1 MTSLLGWATPTGKA
15 YELNYDSLA
24 VKTAQTAPVTIYDFL
39 ADRLPEDYID
49 RIHGSSLHGIK
60 FLVLDS
66 DLVVDY
72 IHEFMASHNFYP
84 HSEPQIR
91 VANPIPHRPLPHPQ
105 ILKSVISFFK
115 DQTGDS

>member
-1 MTSLLGWATPTGKA
+1 MTSFLGWVTPTGKA

-24 VKTAQTAPVTIYDFL
+24 VKKAQTAPVTIYDFL

-66 DLVVDY
+66 DLLVDC
-72 IHEFMASHNFYP
+72 IHEYMASHNFYP
-84 HSEPQIR
+84 ESEPQIQ
-91 VANPIPHRPLPHPQ
+91 VTNPNPHRPLPHPQ
-105 ILKSVISFFK
+105 ILKSITSFFEK
-115 DQTGDS
+115 PTGDS